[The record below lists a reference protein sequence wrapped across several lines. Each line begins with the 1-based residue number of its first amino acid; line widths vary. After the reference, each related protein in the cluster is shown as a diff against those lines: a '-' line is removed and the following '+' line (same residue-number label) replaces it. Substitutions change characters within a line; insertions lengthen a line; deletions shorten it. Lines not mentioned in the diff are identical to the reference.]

1 MDKAAP
7 FYVGA
12 TPRRSTSSLDT
23 NAMYRVR
30 LVLASV
36 LSPLILAAFILM
48 VGSEYTRLNAGLV
61 VAAVVMANVFF
72 WLCFLIT
79 SAMRNVKWLSHRVSA
94 SLIFACVGLIL
105 SCLFDALGGVITH
118 NFRWGWMILD
128 ALTFPFV
135 CWASFFIFV
144 SLRPRALDA

>member
-1 MDKAAP
+1 
-7 FYVGA
+7 
-12 TPRRSTSSLDT
+12 
-23 NAMYRVR
+23 MYRVR

-79 SAMRNVKWLSHRVSA
+79 SLIRNARRLSDRVSP
-94 SLIFACVGLIL
+94 SLIFACVGLVL
-105 SCLFDALGGVITH
+105 SCLFDAVGGAITH
-118 NFRWGWMILD
+118 NFRWGWMIVD
-128 ALTFPFV
+128 SLTFPLV
-135 CWASFFIFV
+135 CWASYLTYI
-144 SLRPRALDA
+144 SLRPHVSDASNLAGV